1 MLPAGGGA
9 ADVAATTSRSPAA
22 AAPAPGT
29 RVIQNDTVS
38 FVAGKSVIARFV
50 ARSGGSPSAASAW

>member
-9 ADVAATTSRSPAA
+9 IDVAATTSRSPAA

-29 RVIQNDTVS
+29 RIQNDTVS